1 MQLYDRSG
9 DIIADAIIKDVK
21 RGVTLM
27 DGQGWYTKHNSKIIM
42 VVIRKTD
49 MNLIYRLVKA
59 IDKDAFMSVG
69 SVMGVY
75 GNGFDKIKK

>member
-1 MQLYDRSG
+1 
-9 DIIADAIIKDVK
+9 
-21 RGVTLM
+21 
-27 DGQGWYTKHNSKIIM
+27 M